1 MISLKYCSINQML
14 LSISDVYLIC
24 DNFNFQPSLISW
36 NDPNYSTIVV
46 LKIRLYLEIW
56 KSRKIN
62 FSDETSRQFC
72 FPSISET
79 QQNWSCHRHPS
90 QPPRSWWSPPPHWG
104 ARPGCSWWSSTPP
117 SWSDRHCPCRTPWSC
132 ERCPRQRCFLA
143 CKATFKVVILNMSNF
158 LSAFII
164 VCKISCLVIMAMNSL
179 KSMPPFIFSSFSQF
193 SIMAF
198 NSSSEGRKPCFR
210 RTWYSKLWCF
220 LLLLTSRK

>member
-14 LSISDVYLIC
+14 LSILGGYLIF
-24 DNFNFQPSLISW
+24 DNFNFQPFWLSW

-46 LKIRLYLEIW
+46 LKICSYLEIW

-79 QQNWSCHRHPS
+79 LQNWSCHRHPS

-143 CKATFKVVILNMSNF
+143 CKATFKAVILNICPTF
-158 LSAFII
+158 CLLLSLCVKYPAW
-164 VCKISCLVIMAMNSL
+164 
-179 KSMPPFIFSSFSQF
+179 SSWLWTRWSRCPR
-193 SIMAF
+193 
-198 NSSSEGRKPCFR
+198 SSSRPSHSSRSWPSTPPR
-210 RTWYSKLWCF
+210 RGGNHAF
-220 LLLLTSRK
+220 AEPAIQNFDA